1 MIIFVHEFIRYKS
14 DSLETSTQVGNGRC
28 DISEFDVETGVFMD
42 DAMGSWL
49 PNYDVD
55 INFDEAVY
63 IEDQF
68 GNKNWLYHHNS
79 KWEVQEK
86 R

>member
-1 MIIFVHEFIRYKS
+1 
-14 DSLETSTQVGNGRC
+14 
-28 DISEFDVETGVFMD
+28 MD
-42 DAMGSWL
+42 DAMGTWL
-49 PNYDVD
+49 PNYDID

-79 KWEVQEK
+79 KWEVQ
-86 R
+86 